1 VAAPRAV
8 RGPSKGSTDTVL
20 SAAQDESYRGWR
32 RIASVEKRLLG
43 YAACGRRRSRDAS
56 FVFFDYS
63 GQGLIEANTGGGGD
77 VTSTVEQH
85 TVLPPSVAEPD
96 ARQELRRL
104 DEFITLAAS
113 PAHQAKLVSPD
124 GSEVALPD
132 RVYEVLR
139 DVVKAMSQGFAI
151 NIAPLNAV
159 LTTQQAADMLNISRP
174 TLVKLLE
181 SGEIPFEKPGRHR
194 RVLLS
199 DLLEYRARSRAERQG
214 ILDELTATANRD
226 GSDDIVDGFI
236 QTR

>member
-1 VAAPRAV
+1 M
-8 RGPSKGSTDTVL
+8 
-20 SAAQDESYRGWR
+20 
-32 RIASVEKRLLG
+32 
-43 YAACGRRRSRDAS
+43 
-56 FVFFDYS
+56 
-63 GQGLIEANTGGGGD
+63 
-77 VTSTVEQH
+77 TSTIEQH
-85 TVLPPSVAEPD
+85 TVLPPSVAEPE
-96 ARQELRRL
+96 ARRELRQL

-113 PAHQAKLVSPD
+113 PAHQAKLVGPD
-124 GSEVALPD
+124 GSEVSLPEQ
-132 RVYEVLR
+132 VYDVLR

-159 LTTQQAADMLNISRP
+159 LTTQQAADMLNMSRP

-199 DLLEYRARSRAERQG
+199 DLLAYRASSRAERQG

-226 GSDDIVDGFI
+226 GSDDIADGFI

>member
-1 VAAPRAV
+1 M
-8 RGPSKGSTDTVL
+8 
-20 SAAQDESYRGWR
+20 
-32 RIASVEKRLLG
+32 
-43 YAACGRRRSRDAS
+43 
-56 FVFFDYS
+56 
-63 GQGLIEANTGGGGD
+63 
-77 VTSTVEQH
+77 TSTIEQH
-85 TVLPPSVAEPD
+85 TVLPPSATEPD
-96 ARQELRRL
+96 ARRELRRL
-104 DEFITLAAS
+104 DEFMVAAS
-113 PAHQAKLVSPD
+113 PAQQAKLIGPD
-124 GSEVALPD
+124 GSEVTLPEQ
-132 RVYEVLR
+132 VYDVLR

-159 LTTQQAADMLNISRP
+159 LTTQQAADMLDVSRP

-214 ILDELTATANRD
+214 LLDELTASASRD

>member
-1 VAAPRAV
+1 M
-8 RGPSKGSTDTVL
+8 
-20 SAAQDESYRGWR
+20 
-32 RIASVEKRLLG
+32 
-43 YAACGRRRSRDAS
+43 
-56 FVFFDYS
+56 
-63 GQGLIEANTGGGGD
+63 
-77 VTSTVEQH
+77 TSTIEQH
-85 TVLPPSVAEPD
+85 TVLPPSDTEPD
-96 ARQELRRL
+96 ARRELRRL

-113 PAHQAKLVSPD
+113 PPHQAKLVGPD
-124 GSEVALPD
+124 GSEVTLPEQ
-132 RVYEVLR
+132 VYDVLR

-159 LTTQQAADMLNISRP
+159 LTTQQAADMLNVSRP

-199 DLLEYRARSRAERQG
+199 DLLGYRARSRAERQG
-214 ILDELTATANRD
+214 ILDELTASASRD

>member
-1 VAAPRAV
+1 M
-8 RGPSKGSTDTVL
+8 
-20 SAAQDESYRGWR
+20 
-32 RIASVEKRLLG
+32 
-43 YAACGRRRSRDAS
+43 
-56 FVFFDYS
+56 
-63 GQGLIEANTGGGGD
+63 
-77 VTSTVEQH
+77 TSTIEQH
-85 TVLPPSVAEPD
+85 TVLPPSATEPD

-104 DEFITLAAS
+104 DEFMIAAS
-113 PAHQAKLVSPD
+113 PAHQAKLVGPD
-124 GSEVALPD
+124 GSEVTLPEQ
-132 RVYEVLR
+132 VYDVLR
-139 DVVKAMSQGFAI
+139 EVVKAMSQGFAI

-199 DLLEYRARSRAERQG
+199 DLLDYRARSRAERQEL
-214 ILDELTATANRD
+214 LDELTASASRD